1 MKSDTIAAIATALSD
16 AGIGIIRISGP
27 EAIAVANRVVVNKKK
42 EHTLKNWQTHTIHY
56 GYIVNETQKIDE
68 VLVSVF
74 KATKTYTCEDIV
86 EINCH
91 GGISTT
97 NKVLELLLT
106 NGCRLAEGGEFTK
119 RAFLNGRI
127 DLIQA
132 EAVSDLLSST
142 SDQARSLSLNQVKG
156 DLSLKIK
163 NIRNTILDLLAN
175 IAVNIDYPEY
185 EDAEEVTIEILQSKI
200 PNIINQLN
208 NLLNTASSGQIIKN
222 GINVSIVGRPNVGK
236 SSLLNKLLQEDKAIV
251 TDIAGTTRDIVEG
264 SISLNG
270 IRFNFTDTAGI
281 RDTKDKVEKIGV
293 NKSKQYLKSSDYIIC
308 VLNGAEQLT
317 KDDQEIL
324 NALDNDKS
332 IIFVNKN
339 DQQLKIDVDKKNIIY
354 GNTIDANGID
364 ELKNK
369 LIENFNLDK
378 INSNDI
384 TYLSNARQISLVK
397 QAKNTLEK
405 VNDSLNELIPIDML
419 EIDIKK
425 SYDLLGEITGET
437 YQDELLDK
445 LFENFCL
452 GK

>member
-1 MKSDTIAAIATALSD
+1 MEDTICAISTSLGGA
-16 AGIGIIRISGP
+16 ISIVRVSGKN
-27 EAIAVANRVVVNKKK
+27 AIKIVNKLFS
-42 EHTLKNWQTHTIHY
+42 TKNLETAKSHTIHY
-56 GYIVNETQKIDE
+56 GYIVNGTQKIDE

-74 KATKTYTCEDIV
+74 KAPKTYTCEDIV

-185 EDAEEVTIEILQSKI
+185 EDAEEVTIEILHSKI

-339 DQQLKIDVDKKNIIY
+339 DQKLKIDVDKKNIIY

>member
-1 MKSDTIAAIATALSD
+1 MEDTICAISTSLGGA
-16 AGIGIIRISGP
+16 ISIVRVSGKN
-27 EAIAVANRVVVNKKK
+27 AIKIVNKLFS
-42 EHTLKNWQTHTIHY
+42 TKNLETAKSHTIHY

-74 KATKTYTCEDIV
+74 KAPKTYTCEDIV

-405 VNDSLNELIPIDML
+405 VNESLNELIPIDML

>member
-1 MKSDTIAAIATALSD
+1 MEDTICAISTSLGGA
-16 AGIGIIRISGP
+16 ISIVRVSGKN
-27 EAIAVANRVVVNKKK
+27 AIKIVNKLFS
-42 EHTLKNWQTHTIHY
+42 TKNLETAKSHTIHY

-74 KATKTYTCEDIV
+74 KAPKTYTCEDIV

-308 VLNGAEQLT
+308 VLNGTEQLT

-324 NALDNDKS
+324 DALDNDKS

-339 DQQLKIDVDKKNIIY
+339 DQKLKIDVDKKNIIY

>member
-1 MKSDTIAAIATALSD
+1 MEDTICAISTSLGGA
-16 AGIGIIRISGP
+16 ISIVRVSGKN
-27 EAIAVANRVVVNKKK
+27 AIKIVNKLFS
-42 EHTLKNWQTHTIHY
+42 TKNLETAKSHTIHY
-56 GYIVNETQKIDE
+56 GYIVNGTQKIDE

-74 KATKTYTCEDIV
+74 KAPKTYTCEDIV

-132 EAVSDLLSST
+132 EAVIDLLSST

>member
-1 MKSDTIAAIATALSD
+1 MEDTICAISTSLGGA
-16 AGIGIIRISGP
+16 ISIVRVSGKN
-27 EAIAVANRVVVNKKK
+27 AIKIVNKLFS
-42 EHTLKNWQTHTIHY
+42 TKNLETAKSHTIHY
-56 GYIVNETQKIDE
+56 GYIVNGTQKIDE

-74 KATKTYTCEDIV
+74 KAPKTYTCEDIV

-324 NALDNDKS
+324 NALDNDNS

>member
-1 MKSDTIAAIATALSD
+1 MEDTICAISTSLGGA
-16 AGIGIIRISGP
+16 IS
-27 EAIAVANRVVVNKKK
+27 IVRVSGTNVIKIVNKLFS
-42 EHTLKNWQTHTIHY
+42 TKNLETAKSHTIHY
-56 GYIVNETQKIDE
+56 GYIVNGTQKIDE

-74 KATKTYTCEDIV
+74 KAPKTYTCEDIV

>member
-1 MKSDTIAAIATALSD
+1 MEDTICAISTSLGGA
-16 AGIGIIRISGP
+16 ISIVRVSGKN
-27 EAIAVANRVVVNKKK
+27 AIKIVNKFFS
-42 EHTLKNWQTHTIHY
+42 TKNLETAKSHTIHY

-74 KATKTYTCEDIV
+74 KAPKTYTCEDIV

-364 ELKNK
+364 ELKNQ

>member
-1 MKSDTIAAIATALSD
+1 MEDTICAISTSLGGA
-16 AGIGIIRISGP
+16 ISIVRVSGKN
-27 EAIAVANRVVVNKKK
+27 AIKIVNKLFS
-42 EHTLKNWQTHTIHY
+42 TKNLETAKSHTIHY
-56 GYIVNETQKIDE
+56 GYIVNGTQKIDE

-74 KATKTYTCEDIV
+74 KAPKTYTCEDIV

-339 DQQLKIDVDKKNIIY
+339 DQQLKIDVDKKI
-354 GNTIDANGID
+354 
-364 ELKNK
+364 
-369 LIENFNLDK
+369 
-378 INSNDI
+378 
-384 TYLSNARQISLVK
+384 
-397 QAKNTLEK
+397 
-405 VNDSLNELIPIDML
+405 
-419 EIDIKK
+419 
-425 SYDLLGEITGET
+425 
-437 YQDELLDK
+437 
-445 LFENFCL
+445 
-452 GK
+452 

>member
-1 MKSDTIAAIATALSD
+1 MEDTICAISTSLGGA
-16 AGIGIIRISGP
+16 ISIVRVSGKN
-27 EAIAVANRVVVNKKK
+27 AIKIVNKLFS
-42 EHTLKNWQTHTIHY
+42 TKNLETAKSHTIHY
-56 GYIVNETQKIDE
+56 GYIVNGTQKIDE

-74 KATKTYTCEDIV
+74 KAPKTYTCEDIV

-236 SSLLNKLLQEDKAIV
+236 SSLLNKLLQQDKAIV

-308 VLNGAEQLT
+308 VLNGTEQLT

-324 NALDNDKS
+324 DALDNDKS

-339 DQQLKIDVDKKNIIY
+339 DQKLKIDVDKKNIIY

>member
-1 MKSDTIAAIATALSD
+1 MEDTICAISTSLGGA
-16 AGIGIIRISGP
+16 ISIVRVSGKN
-27 EAIAVANRVVVNKKK
+27 AIKIVNKLFS
-42 EHTLKNWQTHTIHY
+42 TKNLETAKSHTIHY
-56 GYIVNETQKIDE
+56 GYIVDEDQKIDE

-74 KATKTYTCEDIV
+74 KAPKTYTCEDIV

-293 NKSKQYLKSSDYIIC
+293 NKSLEKLNNADLVIL
-308 VLNGAEQLT
+308 VLDGSKELDENDNKLLT
-317 KDDQEIL
+317 CI
-324 NALDNDKS
+324 DKTKT
-332 IIFVNKN
+332 IIFVNKSDLPQKIN
-339 DQQLKIDVDKKNIIY
+339 LNLKDNVIY
-354 GNTIDANGID
+354 GSAKEVEGLSKLKEKIIDM
-364 ELKNK
+364 
-369 LIENFNLDK
+369 FNLNE
-378 INSNDI
+378 INKDL
-384 TYLSNARQISLVK
+384 TYLSNVRQIDLVK
-397 QAKNTLEK
+397 KAYLSINNAKN
-405 VNDSLNELIPIDML
+405 SLSNGIPIEM
-419 EIDIKK
+419 I
-425 SYDLLGEITGET
+425 STDLKECYEFLGEIIGKT
-437 YQDELLDK
+437 YKDDIIDRLFQD
-445 LFENFCL
+445 FCV

>member
-1 MKSDTIAAIATALSD
+1 MEDTICAISTSLGGA
-16 AGIGIIRISGP
+16 ISIVRVSGKN
-27 EAIAVANRVVVNKKK
+27 AIKIVNKLFS
-42 EHTLKNWQTHTIHY
+42 TKNLETAKSHTIHY
-56 GYIVNETQKIDE
+56 GYIVDEDQKIDE

-74 KATKTYTCEDIV
+74 KAPKTYTCEDIV

>member
-1 MKSDTIAAIATALSD
+1 MEDTICAISTSLGGAISIVRVSGKNAIKIINKLFSTKNLETAKS
-16 AGIGIIRISGP
+16 
-27 EAIAVANRVVVNKKK
+27 
-42 EHTLKNWQTHTIHY
+42 HTIHY

-74 KATKTYTCEDIV
+74 KAPKTYTCEDIV

>member
-1 MKSDTIAAIATALSD
+1 MEDTICAISTSLGGA
-16 AGIGIIRISGP
+16 ISIVRVSGKN
-27 EAIAVANRVVVNKKK
+27 AIKIVNKLFS
-42 EHTLKNWQTHTIHY
+42 TKNLETAKSHTIHY

-74 KATKTYTCEDIV
+74 KAPKTYTCEDIV

-369 LIENFNLDK
+369 LIKNFNLDK

>member
-1 MKSDTIAAIATALSD
+1 MEDTICAISTSLGGA
-16 AGIGIIRISGP
+16 ISIVRVSGKN
-27 EAIAVANRVVVNKKK
+27 AIKIVNKLFS
-42 EHTLKNWQTHTIHY
+42 TKNLETAKSHTIHY
-56 GYIVNETQKIDE
+56 GYIVNGTQKIDE

-74 KATKTYTCEDIV
+74 KAPKTYTCEDIV

-308 VLNGAEQLT
+308 VLNGTEQLT

-324 NALDNDKS
+324 DALDNDKS

-339 DQQLKIDVDKKNIIY
+339 DQKLKIDVDKKNIIY

-405 VNDSLNELIPIDML
+405 VNESLNELIPIDML

>member
-1 MKSDTIAAIATALSD
+1 MEDTICAISTSLGGA
-16 AGIGIIRISGP
+16 ISIVRVSGKN
-27 EAIAVANRVVVNKKK
+27 AIKIVNKFFS
-42 EHTLKNWQTHTIHY
+42 TKNLETAKSHTIHY

-74 KATKTYTCEDIV
+74 KAPKTYTCEDIV

-339 DQQLKIDVDKKNIIY
+339 DQKLKIDVDKKNIIY

>member
-1 MKSDTIAAIATALSD
+1 MEDTICAISTSLGGA
-16 AGIGIIRISGP
+16 ISIVRVSGKN
-27 EAIAVANRVVVNKKK
+27 AIKIVNKLFS
-42 EHTLKNWQTHTIHY
+42 TKNLETAKSHTIHY
-56 GYIVNETQKIDE
+56 GYIVDEDQKIDE

-74 KATKTYTCEDIV
+74 KAPKTYTCEDIV

-308 VLNGAEQLT
+308 VLNGTEQLT

-324 NALDNDKS
+324 DALDNDKS

-339 DQQLKIDVDKKNIIY
+339 DQKLKIDVDKKNIIY

-369 LIENFNLDK
+369 LIKNFNLDK

-397 QAKNTLEK
+397 HAKNTLEK

>member
-1 MKSDTIAAIATALSD
+1 MEDTICAISTSLGGA
-16 AGIGIIRISGP
+16 ISIVRVSGKN
-27 EAIAVANRVVVNKKK
+27 AIKIVNKLFS
-42 EHTLKNWQTHTIHY
+42 TKNLETAKSHTIHY
-56 GYIVNETQKIDE
+56 GYIVDGKQKIDE

-74 KATKTYTCEDIV
+74 KAPKTYTCEDIV

-308 VLNGAEQLT
+308 VLNGTEQLT

-324 NALDNDKS
+324 DALDNDKS

-339 DQQLKIDVDKKNIIY
+339 DQKLKIDVDKKNIIY

-405 VNDSLNELIPIDML
+405 VNESLNELIPIDML

>member
-1 MKSDTIAAIATALSD
+1 MEDTICAISTSLGGA
-16 AGIGIIRISGP
+16 ISIVRVSGTN
-27 EAIAVANRVVVNKKK
+27 AIKIVNKLFS
-42 EHTLKNWQTHTIHY
+42 TKNLETAKSHTIHY
-56 GYIVNETQKIDE
+56 GYIVNGTQKIDE

-74 KATKTYTCEDIV
+74 KAPKTYTCEDIV

-324 NALDNDKS
+324 NALGNDKS

>member
-1 MKSDTIAAIATALSD
+1 MEDTICAISTSLGGA
-16 AGIGIIRISGP
+16 ISIVRVSGKN
-27 EAIAVANRVVVNKKK
+27 AIKIVNKLFS
-42 EHTLKNWQTHTIHY
+42 TKNLETAKSHTIHY

-74 KATKTYTCEDIV
+74 KAPKTYTCEDIV

-185 EDAEEVTIEILQSKI
+185 ENAEEVTIEILQSKI

>member
-1 MKSDTIAAIATALSD
+1 MEDTICAISTSLGGA
-16 AGIGIIRISGP
+16 ISIVRVSGKN
-27 EAIAVANRVVVNKKK
+27 AIKIVNKLFS
-42 EHTLKNWQTHTIHY
+42 TKNLETAKSHTIHY
-56 GYIVNETQKIDE
+56 GYIVNGTQKIDE

-74 KATKTYTCEDIV
+74 KAPKTYTCEDIV

-369 LIENFNLDK
+369 LIKNFNLDK

-405 VNDSLNELIPIDML
+405 VMIV
-419 EIDIKK
+419 
-425 SYDLLGEITGET
+425 
-437 YQDELLDK
+437 
-445 LFENFCL
+445 
-452 GK
+452 

>member
-1 MKSDTIAAIATALSD
+1 MEDTICAISTSLGGA
-16 AGIGIIRISGP
+16 ISIVRVSGKN
-27 EAIAVANRVVVNKKK
+27 AIKIVNKLFS
-42 EHTLKNWQTHTIHY
+42 TKNLETAKSHTIHY

-74 KATKTYTCEDIV
+74 KAPKTYTCEDIV

-369 LIENFNLDK
+369 LIENFNLNK

>member
-1 MKSDTIAAIATALSD
+1 MEDTICAISTSLGGA
-16 AGIGIIRISGP
+16 ISIVRVSGKN
-27 EAIAVANRVVVNKKK
+27 AIKIVNKLFS
-42 EHTLKNWQTHTIHY
+42 TKNLETAKSHTIHY
-56 GYIVNETQKIDE
+56 GYIVDGKQKIDE

-74 KATKTYTCEDIV
+74 KAPKTYTCEDIV

-97 NKVLELLLT
+97 NKVLELLLI

-308 VLNGAEQLT
+308 VLNGTEQLT

-324 NALDNDKS
+324 DALDNDKS

-339 DQQLKIDVDKKNIIY
+339 DQKLKIDVDKKNIIY

-405 VNDSLNELIPIDML
+405 VNESLNELIPIDML